1 MSDEAAAL
9 ARYEQV
15 ALAIAQDITKGV
27 YPEGEKISGRS
38 ILASKYN
45 TSPETVRKALS
56 LLQSKQAV
64 EVVPNSGTVIGSR
77 QAAEDF
83 VSSLQE
89 FHSLEAMESALR
101 DLVKERNRLNDEIEQ
116 LIKHIVHFKSGMI
129 RNMQHAEEVRVTAS
143 SSLIGRSI
151 QEAKLRTITG
161 VTVIAVQQDGK
172 WYVSPGEELHLAA
185 DDILL
190 VVGPPTGIELLNSL
204 MVY

>member
-101 DLVKERNRLNDEIEQ
+101 DLVKSAIGLTMRL
-116 LIKHIVHFKSGMI
+116 
-129 RNMQHAEEVRVTAS
+129 S
-143 SSLIGRSI
+143 S
-151 QEAKLRTITG
+151 
-161 VTVIAVQQDGK
+161 
-172 WYVSPGEELHLAA
+172 
-185 DDILL
+185 
-190 VVGPPTGIELLNSL
+190 
-204 MVY
+204 